1 MLMKNNL
8 LRIFYFILLI
18 TATSCFKG
26 KEPMYDG
33 VTCNS
38 KCFILTGVLLDS
50 AFNKGIAN
58 GEVKFFYHHSGGIFG
73 RTDFIGR
80 VKSDAAGNYRFVM
93 PGNGYPNMFGYF
105 YAEAYKDNM
114 FAGLIYKNQVATY
127 FLDSTDFDKPVVKNL
142 LLFRPATLK
151 LRVIATTVTGF
162 SFLDVDYGYGK
173 GSEIVTINGPR
184 SIDTTFT
191 FKTAGDIRTF
201 ISVQAKGNGVNVE
214 KFDTIVIPA
223 NNTRQVEIRL

>member
-1 MLMKNNL
+1 MKNTL
-8 LRIFYFILLI
+8 LQLFCIPLIL
-18 TATSCFKG
+18 TSNSCLKG
-26 KEPMYDG
+26 KQPKYDG
-33 VTCNS
+33 VTCSS

-50 AFNKGIAN
+50 AFNRGIAN

-80 VKSDAAGNYRFVM
+80 VKTDAAGNYRFVM
-93 PGNGYPNMFGYF
+93 PGSGYPNMYGYF

-114 FAGLIYKNQVATY
+114 FASPFYKNQVATY
-127 FLDSTDFDKPVVKNL
+127 FLDSTDFDVPVVKNL

-162 SFLDVDYGYGK
+162 SFLTVSYGYGK
-173 GSEIVTINGPR
+173 GSDGVAINGPR

-201 ISVQAKGNGVNVE
+201 ISVDAKGNGVNVE

-223 NNTRQVEIRL
+223 NATRQVEIRL

>member
-1 MLMKNNL
+1 MKQPK
-8 LRIFYFILLI
+8 F
-18 TATSCFKG
+18 
-26 KEPMYDG
+26 DG

-38 KCFILTGVLLDS
+38 KCYILTGVLLDS

-58 GEVKFFYHHSGGIFG
+58 GEVKFYFNYSGGIFG
-73 RTDFIGR
+73 RTDFLGR
-80 VKSDAAGNYRFVM
+80 VKTDALGSYRFVM
-93 PGNGYPNMFGYF
+93 PGNVYQYVSGYF

-114 FAGLIYKNQVATY
+114 FASPFYKNQVATY

-162 SFLDVDYGYGK
+162 RFLTVNYSYGK
-173 GSEIVTINGPR
+173 GSDGFVINGPR

-201 ISVQAKGNGVNVE
+201 ITVDAKGNGVNVE
-214 KFDTIVIPA
+214 KFDTIFIPA